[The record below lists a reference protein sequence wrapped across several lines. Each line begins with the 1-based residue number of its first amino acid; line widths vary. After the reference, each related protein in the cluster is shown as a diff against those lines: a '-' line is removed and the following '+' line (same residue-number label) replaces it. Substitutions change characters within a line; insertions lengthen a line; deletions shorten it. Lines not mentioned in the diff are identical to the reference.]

1 MAAPVR
7 LFDAAAPRRG
17 AEALEDLGQG
27 FRRIRLAWALARGDI
42 MHRFR
47 GSLLGP
53 LWMSVTTA
61 VMLGALG
68 FLYAHLLRMEVA
80 EYLPWLAASL
90 ILWNLLA
97 QGITEACNCLTAA
110 EGIIRQMPLPH
121 SIQALRG
128 VFRTGLVAAH
138 NLPLILGVFVVFG
151 FNPGWA
157 ALLAVPG
164 FLVVAVNLFWL
175 SLLLGMLCARFRDVT
190 QIVAAVLQV
199 AFFVTPV
206 IWQPGM
212 VTWLEPWLPLN
223 PLFCLIEVVRAPLM
237 GGAAGWGAWAG
248 ALGFTLLI
256 WALGQAVFT
265 RFRARVAFWV

>member
-1 MAAPVR
+1 MSAPVR
-7 LFDAAAPRRG
+7 LFDAAAPRRR
-17 AEALEDLGQG
+17 AEAMEDLAQG
-27 FRRIRLAWALARGDI
+27 FLRFRLAWALARGDI
-42 MHRFR
+42 MHKFR

-80 EYLPWLAASL
+80 AYLPWLAVSL

-97 QGITEACNCLTAA
+97 QGITDACASLTAA

-121 SIQALRG
+121 STQALR
-128 VFRTGLVAAH
+128 VVLRSGLVAAH
-138 NLPLILGVFVVFG
+138 NLPLILGVFLVFG
-151 FNPGWA
+151 FNPGWM
-157 ALLAVPG
+157 ALLAAPG
-164 FLVVAVNLFWL
+164 LLLAAVNLFWL

-190 QIVAAVLQV
+190 QIVAAVLQL

-206 IWQPGM
+206 IWQPSM
-212 VTWLEPWLPLN
+212 VAWMQPWLPLN
-223 PLFCLIEVVRAPLM
+223 PLFCLIELVREPLM
-237 GGAAGWGAWAG
+237 GQAPGWGVLAGAAT
-248 ALGFTLLI
+248 FTLLI